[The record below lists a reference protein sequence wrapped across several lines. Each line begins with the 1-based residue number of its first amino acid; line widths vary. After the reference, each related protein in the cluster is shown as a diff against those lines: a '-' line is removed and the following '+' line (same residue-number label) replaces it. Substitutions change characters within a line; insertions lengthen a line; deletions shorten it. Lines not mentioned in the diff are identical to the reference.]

1 MKTIFILSL
10 FILVAFNSCNQQ
22 EKSPIEGT
30 WEMVSGKWTPLDSTV
45 VYEYPGYFKD
55 VSQLFMYSKNY
66 FIYCGRFMSD
76 TDTTDNY
83 GGGTYQF
90 DENKYEETILYNSNP
105 DIIGTKLA
113 FELVI
118 KNDTLIKTGPI
129 KEDEKKFGIKL
140 TEVYIRK
147 D

>member
-30 WEMVSGKWTPLDSTV
+30 WEMVSGTWTPLDSTV

-55 VSQLFMYSKNY
+55 VCQLFMYSKNY
-66 FIYCGRFMSD
+66 FIYCGRFITD
-76 TDTTDNY
+76 TDTTINS
-83 GGGTYQF
+83 GVGTYKF
-90 DENKYEETILYNSNP
+90 DENKYEETFLCPRTPPGRILP
-105 DIIGTKLA
+105 FK
-113 FELVI
+113 LVI

-129 KEDEKKFGIKL
+129 EGYEKKLGLKL
-140 TEVYIRK
+140 IEVYIRK

>member
-1 MKTIFILSL
+1 MRTIIILSL
-10 FILVAFNSCNQQ
+10 IILVAINSCNQQ

-30 WEMVSGKWTPLDSTV
+30 WEMVSGMWTMPDSTI
-45 VYEYPGYFKD
+45 YEYPGNIKD
-55 VSQLFMYSKNY
+55 LSQLYMFSKNY
-66 FIYCGRFMSD
+66 FMWCGRFMSD
-76 TDTTDNY
+76 TVTRENY

-90 DENKYEETILYNSNP
+90 DENKCEQTILYHPNL
-105 DIIGTKLA
+105 IGITVV

-118 KNDTLIKTGPI
+118 KNDTLIITGPI
-129 KEDEKKFGIKL
+129 GGDVNKFRTKL

>member
-1 MKTIFILSL
+1 MRTIIILSL

-30 WEMVSGKWTPLDSTV
+30 WEMVSGKWTRPDSTI
-45 VYEYPGYFKD
+45 YEYPGNIKD
-55 VSQLFMYSKNY
+55 LSQLYMFSKNY
-66 FIYCGRFMSD
+66 FMWCGRFM
-76 TDTTDNY
+76 TDTVTVNNW
-83 GGGTYQF
+83 GGGSYQF
-90 DENKYEETILYNSNP
+90 DENKFEQTILYHPNP
-105 DIIGTKLA
+105 DIIGIKLV

-118 KNDTLIKTGPI
+118 KNDTMIITGPI
-129 KEDEKKFGIKL
+129 GGDEKKFGTKL

>member
-1 MKTIFILSL
+1 MKTIILLSL
-10 FILVAFNSCNQQ
+10 IILVSFNSSCQQ

-30 WEMVSGKWTPLDSTV
+30 WEMVSGKWTLADSTIF
-45 VYEYPGYFKD
+45 EYPGNIKD
-55 VSQLFMYSKNY
+55 LGQLFMYSKNY
-66 FIYCGRFMSD
+66 FIFCGRFRPD
-76 TDTTDNY
+76 TVTMDNY

-90 DENKYEETILYNSNP
+90 DENKYEETILYFPNP
-105 DIIGTKLA
+105 DNIGIKLA

-129 KEDEKKFGIKL
+129 GGDEKKFGTKL

>member
-1 MKTIFILSL
+1 MRTIIILSL

-30 WEMVSGKWTPLDSTV
+30 WEMVSGKWTRPDSTIF
-45 VYEYPGYFKD
+45 EYPGNIKD
-55 VSQLFMYSKNY
+55 LSQLFMYSKNY

-76 TDTTDNY
+76 TATRDNY

-90 DENKYEETILYNSNP
+90 DENKYEETILYFSNP
-105 DIIGTKLA
+105 DNIGIKLA

-129 KEDEKKFGIKL
+129 GGDEKKFRTKL